1 MKGEIRVN
9 SFCNPVENILN
20 YKKFYLKDGSGI
32 QIDFLNSSHPY
43 IAKIKNINSIEEAK
57 NLINEEI
64 FISER
69 EMRKDDGAIYWN
81 DLLGCEVINDSEI
94 LLGIVYKVDNH
105 GASDLIFIKTDSEDI
120 IIPLEDIFLIDFD
133 KHNNIL
139 RVDWDI

>member
-9 SFCNPVENILN
+9 SFCNPVENILY

-43 IAKIKNINSIEEAK
+43 IAKVKNIDSIEDAK
-57 NLINEEI
+57 KLVNDEI
-64 FISER
+64 FISEG
-69 EMRKDDGAIYWN
+69 EMRKDEEAIYWN
-81 DLLGCEVINDSEI
+81 DLLGCEVVNDSEI
-94 LLGIVYKVDNH
+94 MLGTVYKVDNH

-133 KHNNIL
+133 KHNKLL

>member
-1 MKGEIRVN
+1 M
-9 SFCNPVENILN
+9 
-20 YKKFYLKDGSGI
+20 
-32 QIDFLNSSHPY
+32 NSSHPY
-43 IAKIKNINSIEEAK
+43 IAKVKNIDSIEEVK
-57 NLINEEI
+57 NLINQEI

-69 EMRKDDGAIYWN
+69 EMRKDDDAIYWN
-81 DLLGCEVINDSEI
+81 DLLGCKVINDSEI